1 MEDIKTMGGVKTLQ
15 SKSKI
20 TAEGLSTHQLN
31 LEIKKALEP
40 EKKLL
45 LENHGKLDSIAV
57 GLGEDADIIL
67 NGDAGDFLG
76 ALNDGAHIEVQGH
89 VGRYVGDNMTSG
101 EILINGSAE
110 EGVGFGLCNGTIM
123 VYGDAGNAVG
133 QLNKGG
139 TIIVEGNIGNLAGLY
154 MLSGDIIVTGDAGL
168 DTGDWMIG
176 GTIYVAGNFETGT
189 NAKVKPLEGDDK
201 EKLLKLFTNYS
212 INKDIED
219 FKKIEPKNLRPFYG
233 KQDDE

>member
-1 MEDIKTMGGVKTLQ
+1 LQ
-15 SKSKI
+15 SKGTIS
-20 TAEGLSTHQLN
+20 AEGLSTHELN

-40 EKKLL
+40 EKKLF

-76 ALNDGAHIEVQGH
+76 ALNDGACIEVQGN

-101 EILINGSAE
+101 GILINGSAE
-110 EGVGFGLCNGTIM
+110 EGVGFGVCNGTIM
-123 VYGDAGNAVG
+123 VYGNAGNAVG

-139 TIIVEGNIGNLAGLY
+139 TIIVDGNIGDLAGLY

-189 NAKVKPLEGDDK
+189 NAEVKPLEVDDK
-201 EKLLKLFTNYS
+201 EKLLELFKNY
-212 INKDIED
+212 DISTDITD
-219 FKKIEPKNLRPFYG
+219 FKKIEHKDLRPFYG